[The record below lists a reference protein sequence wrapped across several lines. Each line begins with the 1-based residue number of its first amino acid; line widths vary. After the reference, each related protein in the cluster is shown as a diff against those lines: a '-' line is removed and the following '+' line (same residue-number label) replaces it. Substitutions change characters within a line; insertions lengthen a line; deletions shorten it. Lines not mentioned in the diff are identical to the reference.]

1 MKKIISLLLVLVM
14 SVSVLCIAVNAEAK
28 NVVINASEA
37 GIDDKADIGTV
48 SIDGVTLA
56 FGAGTNTSNT
66 PKYYANGE
74 AFRVYKNNVFSVKA
88 ETEITSI
95 TFTFPSSDYTGDIT
109 VDAGTYTL
117 DGLTGKWTGSAK
129 EINFTNGNVGQAR
142 LKKIEVAFGGSSAP
156 ATEEPEPEPTPT
168 TPKEIVE
175 ALYKL
180 EKGKVLAGGPY
191 TLEGVIKSVDTAYND
206 KFKNVTVTII
216 VEDMTDKPVQCFRLE
231 GEHAAELAVGDTIKV
246 EGQLK
251 RYNDTYEFDAAC
263 KEIAYKKGE
272 AEQPEQP
279 TYTTPEEILNA
290 AYALDQ
296 GAALPGTYTL
306 TGKITAVNTVY
317 SERYGNVTV
326 TMAVEGFE
334 DKPVQCFRMINKEG
348 VDGVD
353 KIASGDTI
361 TVTGILKNY
370 NGTVEF
376 DANCT
381 LDAYTIA
388 EKEDEKVPET
398 VDEILEALYALKD
411 NESLAGPFTLT
422 GVVKTV
428 DTLFSTEYNNVT
440 VTIVVEGHDDK
451 PVMCYRLEGENADK
465 IEVGDTITVT
475 GSFKNYKGTYE
486 FNQGCK
492 LDELK
497 KANKPTEPDTP
508 TPDTSDAS
516 VAVAVFA
523 GITAI
528 GAAAL
533 IVRKK
538 RV

>member
-1 MKKIISLLLVLVM
+1 MKKIISLLLVIM
-14 SVSVLCIAVNAEAK
+14 MTVSVLCLAVNAEAK
-28 NVVINASEA
+28 TVTFNPNDF
-37 GIDDKADIGTV
+37 GLADGAEIGTV
-48 SIDGVTLA
+48 TSDGVTIA
-56 FGAGTNTSNT
+56 FEAGTNESLV
-66 PKYYANGE
+66 PKHYDNGTFRIYAGNS
-74 AFRVYKNNVFSVKA
+74 FTVKA
-88 ETEITSI
+88 DSNITAI
-95 TFTFPSSDYTGDIT
+95 TFTYGSSQYTYAVTANTGSF
-109 VDAGTYTL
+109 VL
-117 DGLTGKWTGSAK
+117 DGTGNWTGSAK
-129 EINFTNGNVGQAR
+129 EIKFSNESGKQIRFKSIAVSLEGA
-142 LKKIEVAFGGSSAP
+142 A
-156 ATEEPEPEPTPT
+156 EPEPEPEPAPT

-180 EKGKVLAGGPY
+180 EKGEFLAGGPY
-191 TLEGVIKSVDTAYND
+191 TLEGVIKSVDTAYSD
-206 KFKNVTVTII
+206 KYNNVTVTII

-290 AYALDQ
+290 AYALEQ

-428 DTLFSTEYNNVT
+428 DTPFSTEYNNVT

-451 PVMCYRLEGENADK
+451 PVMCYRLEGTDADK

-486 FNQGCK
+486 YNQGCK
-492 LDELK
+492 LDKLV
-497 KANKPTEPDTP
+497 KADKPEPS
-508 TPDTSDAS
+508 PDTSDAAVS
-516 VAVAVFA
+516 VAAVALLASVGCA
-523 GITAI
+523 VVIA
-528 GAAAL
+528 
-533 IVRKK
+533 KK
-538 RV
+538 KH